1 MADVVAAPRR
11 ERWEHHTAT
20 PLVVLGVLFIVAYSA
35 VVLDPYDPTSLRPV
49 LIVLLLVAWA
59 VFILDVLVRILLT
72 PSGHRWTFVWRH
84 PIDVLSALIP
94 LFRALRVLELLRQV
108 PYLQRRTGAA
118 VRTNIVVF
126 ALSYAVVFVYFVAL
140 ATLNAERSAPGATI
154 TSFGEAIWWAIVTIA
169 TVGYGD
175 TYPVTIPGRIYAV
188 LLMGGG
194 IAIVGTASA
203 TIISLINDR
212 VSSVGYRHREAPATH
227 ASAAAPPAGQSPAGS
242 EEPPSA
248 TPPADPPAEADAAS
262 AP

>member
-1 MADVVAAPRR
+1 MADVVAASAR

-35 VVLDPYDPTSLRPV
+35 VVLDPYDPTPLRPV

-72 PSGHRWTFVWRH
+72 PTGHRWSFVWHH
-84 PIDVLSALIP
+84 PVDVLSALIP
-94 LFRALRVLELLRQV
+94 LFRALRVLELLHQV
-108 PYLQRRTGAA
+108 PYLRRRTGAA
-118 VRTNIVVF
+118 VRTNIVIF
-126 ALSYAVVFVYFVAL
+126 ALTYAIVFVYFVAL
-140 ATLNAERSAPGATI
+140 ATLNAERDAPGATI
-154 TSFGEAIWWAIVTIA
+154 TSFGEAIWWAVVTIA

-203 TIISLINDR
+203 TIISLINER
-212 VSSVGYRHREAPATH
+212 VSSVGHRPREASTAHSSPSESTNEQ
-227 ASAAAPPAGQSPAGS
+227 PPAQHPTADG
-242 EEPPSA
+242 
-248 TPPADPPAEADAAS
+248 PPADRTR
-262 AP
+262 

>member
-1 MADVVAAPRR
+1 MADALEAPAR
-11 ERWEHHTAT
+11 ERWEHLTAT

-35 VVLDPYDPTSLRPV
+35 VVLDPYDPTAFRPV
-49 LIVLLLVAWA
+49 LIVLLLVAWV
-59 VFILDVLVRILLT
+59 VFIVDVLVRILLT
-72 PSGHRWTFVWRH
+72 PRGHRWSFVWRH

-126 ALSYAVVFVYFVAL
+126 ALSYAIVFVYFIAL
-140 ATLNAERSAPGATI
+140 ATLNAERNAPGATI

-194 IAIVGTASA
+194 VAIVGTASA

-212 VSSVGYRHREAPATH
+212 IGSSRRGHEK
-227 ASAAAPPAGQSPAGS
+227 
-242 EEPPSA
+242 E
-248 TPPADPPAEADAAS
+248 PPADGRV
-262 AP
+262 